1 MLCDESE
8 HFNNLDEQGEVV
20 KFPRFNS
27 SNPLF
32 IYVQFYC
39 SSITTYIDYYLFLI
53 YIQILAQ

>member
-27 SNPLF
+27 SVLF
-32 IYVQFYC
+32 MSNFTVHQLQHI
-39 SSITTYIDYYLFLI
+39 LI
-53 YIQILAQ
+53 IICF

>member
-27 SNPLF
+27 SNPL
-32 IYVQFYC
+32 
-39 SSITTYIDYYLFLI
+39 LFMSNFTVHQLQHILI
-53 YIQILAQ
+53 IICF